1 MYIGVDGGGTKT
13 AFVLLNNQGEIL
25 ARHQGQSCSY
35 LTVGI
40 DQVRSMLE
48 NGIEIL
54 LNNGNAN
61 ISDIKYAFFGIPCY
75 GEDQNMLETLN
86 QLPSSIFDRDKYSC
100 DNDTVCGW
108 AGSLAGQDGINIISG
123 TGSISYGE
131 NNGKSARCGG
141 WGEIFGD
148 EGSGHWIAREGLN
161 IYTKMSDGRLKMGL
175 LHQMI
180 KQKLALSYDLDLPG
194 LILDEWKGSRRKIAA
209 LSTVVFDAAHAGD
222 EEAINILERAGYEL
236 AQIVEATRQKIGFD
250 ENTTVKLSYSGGV
263 FNAGKLILDPFKKAL
278 KSDYTLLEPRFS
290 PVIGAALYAAKLDG
304 AGMIKR

>member
-13 AFVLLNNQGEIL
+13 AFVLLNDQGEIL
-25 ARHQGQSCSY
+25 ARHKGQSCSY

-86 QLPSSIFDRDKYSC
+86 QLPSSIFDREKYSC

-180 KQKLALSYDLDLPG
+180 KQKLELDYDLDLPG
-194 LILDEWKGSRRKIAA
+194 LILDEWKGSRRK
-209 LSTVVFDAAHAGD
+209 
-222 EEAINILERAGYEL
+222 N
-236 AQIVEATRQKIGFD
+236 
-250 ENTTVKLSYSGGV
+250 SGSLNRG
-263 FNAGKLILDPFKKAL
+263 I
-278 KSDYTLLEPRFS
+278 
-290 PVIGAALYAAKLDG
+290 
-304 AGMIKR
+304 